1 MSGLRLTFGVDPG
14 LTGAIATLID
24 GEPGPMLDMPTRR
37 VDGKNEVDARALAV
51 WIREQRAAHPGAYV
65 SACMELVGA
74 VPAEGRKQG
83 GVSMF
88 AFGKGCGK
96 VEAVLDVLG
105 VPYTR
110 VRPAIW
116 KRQFGIA
123 GKAKDAD
130 AGRQRALARFPG
142 VADQLSRKKDDGRVD
157 ALWLALWLESTSH
170 AETMAA

>member
-1 MSGLRLTFGVDPG
+1 MRLTFGVDPG

-65 SACMELVGA
+65 SACLELVSAAPMG
-74 VPAEGRKQG
+74 GRQQG
-83 GVSMF
+83 TASMF
-88 AFGKGCGK
+88 AFGDGYGQIK
-96 VEAVLDVLG
+96 AVLDVLG
-105 VPYTR
+105 VHYVR
-110 VRPAIW
+110 VTPGVW
-116 KRQFGIA
+116 KRHFGIA

-130 AGRQRALARFPG
+130 AGRQMALARFPTA
-142 VADQLSRKKDDGRVD
+142 ADRLHRKKDSGRAD

-170 AETMAA
+170 AESMAA